1 MSDIQSKI
9 AARRALLAKQQNAQR
24 DEELAAA
31 QQREIAAREE
41 EKVAFET
48 LAAEISTSTTTVK
61 HDGSALSIVSKPLI
75 SSDFVDLKNKQ
86 ISAFLRR
93 ESRKRWTPFEN
104 WVVIGSMSGGLVL
117 LSYSYYFCVVI
128 FFGFLMGK
136 LFTSE
141 HRTDVIDDNPDV
153 FSEYR
158 SIE

>member
-24 DEELAAA
+24 DEELAAV
-31 QQREIAAREE
+31 QQRENAAREE

-61 HDGSALSIVSKPLI
+61 HDGSALSIVSKPLV
-75 SSDFVDLKNKQ
+75 SSDFVDLKTTQ
-86 ISAFLRR
+86 ISVLLKK

-104 WVVIGSMSGGLVL
+104 WVVIGSISGGLVL
-117 LSYSYYFCVVI
+117 LSYSYYFSVVI
-128 FFGFLMGK
+128 VFGFLMGK

-141 HRTDVIDDNPDV
+141 HRSDVIDDNPDI
-153 FSEYR
+153 FSEYL